1 MSPIKRQ
8 LLIFT
13 VLLAAVME
21 LIDIS
26 IVNVAL
32 SHMSG
37 NLGATLE
44 DTSWV
49 ITAYAIAN
57 VIIIPMT
64 GFLSARFG
72 RRNYYIGSIVIFT
85 FCSFMCGQADNIWVL
100 VLFRFLQGIGGG
112 ALISVSQAVIF
123 ENFLKEK
130 HGTAAAL
137 FGIGVF
143 MGPTIGPT
151 LGGYITEYYS
161 WPWIFYINVPLGIG
175 AAISCYFLLTEPA
188 EKPVLRKV
196 DWTGIALLAIGIGT
210 LQTVLERGETEDWF
224 AKAYI
229 IWFSVI
235 AVFSL
240 VAFVFWELH
249 VEFPVVNLR
258 VLKSKTLSI
267 AAVLTF
273 VTGIGM
279 FTSVYITP
287 VLAQRILGFT
297 PTQSGMLLLPGA
309 IIAIFVLILC
319 GKLMQK
325 GVPTVVLVGT
335 GLLSFA
341 YFNWRMTGITLE
353 TSSAEI
359 SICLIFR
366 AIGMAFLTV
375 PLTALA
381 VSSLAAANIPQGAAL
396 NNMMRQLGGS
406 FGISIINTYS
416 SRMIAEHRNDL
427 ITNITATN
435 PLLVSRINLYTS
447 QFQRKGAGLLEAR
460 KMAMGLVDLA
470 VIKQSTLM
478 SYIDSYMLI
487 GSMFILALPLLIFV
501 IKKSSGKPRE
511 NIIISDH

>member
-1 MSPIKRQ
+1 VSTIRRQ

-64 GFLSARFG
+64 GFLTARFG
-72 RRNYYIGSIVIFT
+72 RRNYYIGSIIIFT
-85 FCSFMCGQADNIWVL
+85 FCSFMCGQAANIWML

-123 ENFLKEK
+123 ENFPKEK

-161 WPWIFYINVPLGIG
+161 WPWIFYINVPLGIA

-188 EKPVLRKV
+188 EKPTLRKV
-196 DWTGIALLAIGIGT
+196 DWIGIGLLALGIGT
-210 LQTVLERGETEDWF
+210 MQTVLERGETEDWF

-229 IWFSVI
+229 IWFTVI
-235 AVFSL
+235 AAVSL
-240 VAFVFWELH
+240 VAFVIWELQ

-309 IIAIFVLILC
+309 IIAIFVLVLC

-325 GVPTVVLVGT
+325 GVPTVLLVGT

-353 TSSAEI
+353 TSATEI

-381 VSSLAAANIPQGAAL
+381 VSSLEPANIPQGAAL

-435 PLLVSRINLYTS
+435 PLLVSRINEYTS
-447 QFQRKGAGLLEAR
+447 KFQHKGAGLIEAR
-460 KMAMGLVDLA
+460 KMALGLIDLT

-487 GSMFILALPLLIFV
+487 GSMFIFALPLLVFV

>member
-8 LLIFT
+8 LLIIT
-13 VLLAAVME
+13 VLIAAVME

-57 VIIIPMT
+57 VIIIPIT
-64 GFLSARFG
+64 GFLTAQLG
-72 RRNYYIGSIVIFT
+72 RRKYYIGSIVLFT
-85 FCSFMCGQADNIWVL
+85 FCSFMCGQAGNIWVL

-123 ENFLKEK
+123 ENFPKSK

-151 LGGYITEYYS
+151 LGGFITENYS
-161 WPWIFYINVPLGIG
+161 WPWIFFINVPIGIL
-175 AAISCYFLLTEPA
+175 AAVSCYFLLTEPA
-188 EKPVLRKV
+188 EKPVLRKI
-196 DWTGIALLAIGIGT
+196 DWTGIGLLALGVGT

-224 AKAYI
+224 AAPYI
-229 IWFSVI
+229 VWFTVI
-235 AVFSL
+235 SIISL
-240 VAFVFWELH
+240 VAFVIWELH
-249 VEFPVVNLR
+249 FDFPVVNLR

-273 VTGIGM
+273 ITGIGM

-297 PTQSGMLLLPGA
+297 PTQSGELLLPGA
-309 IIAIFVLILC
+309 IVAIFVLILC
-319 GKLMQK
+319 GKLMQS
-325 GVPTVVLVGT
+325 GVPTVVLVAT

-341 YFNWRMTGITLE
+341 YFNWRMTGITLD
-353 TSSAEI
+353 TSAAEI
-359 SICLIFR
+359 TVCLIFR

-381 VSSLAAANIPQGAAL
+381 VSSLEPINIPQGAAL

-416 SRMIAEHRNDL
+416 FRKIAEHRSDL
-427 ITNITATN
+427 LTNITAAN
-435 PLLVSRINLYTS
+435 PLLASRIDASTHY
-447 QFQRKGAGLLEAR
+447 FQQKGAGFLEAR
-460 KMAMGLVDLA
+460 LRAIQLIDFSI
-470 VIKQSTLM
+470 IKQSTLM
-478 SYIDSYMLI
+478 SYADSFSLI
-487 GSMFILALPLLIFV
+487 GCMFIIALPLLIFV
-501 IKKSSGKPRE
+501 IKRSTGKPGK
-511 NIIISDH
+511 NVILSDH

>member
-44 DTSWV
+44 NTSWV

-57 VIIIPMT
+57 VIIIPIT
-64 GFLSARFG
+64 GFLTAHFG
-72 RRNYYIGSIVIFT
+72 RRTYYIGSIILFT
-85 FCSFMCGQADNIWVL
+85 FCSFMCGQAENIWVL

-123 ENFLKEK
+123 ENFPKEK

-188 EKPVLRKV
+188 VKPVLRKV
-196 DWTGIALLAIGIGT
+196 DWIGIGLLALGIGT

-224 AKAYI
+224 AKGYI
-229 IWFSVI
+229 IWFTAISV
-235 AVFSL
+235 VSL
-240 VAFVFWELH
+240 AAFVIWELD
-249 VEFPVVNLR
+249 VDFPVVNLR

-273 VTGIGM
+273 ITGIGM

-341 YFNWRMTGITLE
+341 YFNWRMTGISLE
-353 TSSAEI
+353 TSATEL

-381 VSSLAAANIPQGAAL
+381 VSSLQPVHIPQGAAL

-416 SRMIAEHRNDL
+416 SRMNAQHRNDL
-427 ITNITATN
+427 LTNITATN
-435 PLLVSRINLYTS
+435 PLLITRLDYYTS
-447 QFQRKGAGLLEAR
+447 LFRHKGAGVLEAR
-460 KMAMGLVDLA
+460 KMAMGLIDMA

-487 GSMFILALPLLIFV
+487 GSMFIFALPLLVFV
-501 IKKSSGKPRE
+501 IKRSSGKPRE
-511 NIIISDH
+511 NIIVSDH

>member
-1 MSPIKRQ
+1 
-8 LLIFT
+8 
-13 VLLAAVME
+13 ME

-64 GFLSARFG
+64 GFLTARFG
-72 RRNYYIGSIVIFT
+72 RRNYYIGSIIIFT
-85 FCSFMCGQADNIWVL
+85 FCSFMCGQAANIWML

-123 ENFLKEK
+123 ENFPKEK

-161 WPWIFYINVPLGIG
+161 WPWIFYINVPLGIA

-188 EKPVLRKV
+188 EKPTLRKV
-196 DWTGIALLAIGIGT
+196 DWIGIGLLALGIGT
-210 LQTVLERGETEDWF
+210 MQTVLERGETEDWF

-229 IWFSVI
+229 IWFTVI
-235 AVFSL
+235 AAVSL
-240 VAFVFWELH
+240 VAFVIWELQ

-309 IIAIFVLILC
+309 IIAIFVLVLC

-325 GVPTVVLVGT
+325 GVPTVLLVGT

-353 TSSAEI
+353 TSATEI

-381 VSSLAAANIPQGAAL
+381 VSSLEPANIPQGAAL

-435 PLLVSRINLYTS
+435 PLLVSRINEYTS
-447 QFQRKGAGLLEAR
+447 KFQHKGAGLIEAR
-460 KMAMGLVDLA
+460 KMALGLIDLT

-487 GSMFILALPLLIFV
+487 GSMFIFALPLLVFV

>member
-1 MSPIKRQ
+1 VSPIKRQ

-44 DTSWV
+44 NTSWV

-64 GFLSARFG
+64 GFLTAHFG
-72 RRNYYIGSIVIFT
+72 RRNYYIGSIVLFT
-85 FCSFMCGQADNIWVL
+85 ICSFMCGQADNIWVL

-123 ENFLKEK
+123 ENFPKEK

-161 WPWIFYINVPLGIG
+161 WPWIFYINVPLGIA

-188 EKPVLRKV
+188 EKPIIRKV
-196 DWTGIALLAIGIGT
+196 DWIGIGLLALGIGT

-229 IWFSVI
+229 IWFSIV
-235 AVFSL
+235 AVVSL
-240 VAFVFWELH
+240 IAFVIWELY

-273 VTGIGM
+273 ITGIGM

-309 IIAIFVLILC
+309 IIAILVLILC

-353 TSSAEI
+353 TSAHEI

-381 VSSLAAANIPQGAAL
+381 VSSLDRASIPQGAAL

-406 FGISIINTYS
+406 FGISIINTYT
-416 SRMIAEHRNDL
+416 SRMTAEHRNAL
-427 ITNITATN
+427 ITNVTDTN
-435 PLLVSRINLYTS
+435 PILVSRIDNYTS
-447 QFQRKGAGLLEAR
+447 NFQHKGAGLLEAR
-460 KMAMGLVDLA
+460 KMAMQLVDLA

-487 GSMFILALPLLIFV
+487 GSMFIVALPLLFFV
-501 IKKSSGKPRE
+501 IKKSPGKPQE
-511 NIIISDH
+511 NIIISEH

>member
-1 MSPIKRQ
+1 MSPLRKQ
-8 LLIFT
+8 LIIIT

-57 VIIIPMT
+57 VIIIPLT
-64 GFLSARFG
+64 GFLTALFG
-72 RRNYYIGSIVIFT
+72 RRAYYIGSIIIFT
-85 FCSFMCGQADNIWVL
+85 FCSFMCGQADNIWML

-123 ENFLKEK
+123 ENFPKEK

-151 LGGYITEYYS
+151 LGGYITENYS
-161 WPWIFYINVPLGIG
+161 WPWIFYINVPIGI
-175 AAISCYFLLTEPA
+175 AATVSCYFLLTEPA
-188 EKPVLRKV
+188 EKPILRKV
-196 DWTGIALLAIGIGT
+196 DWPGIGLLALGIGT

-229 IWFSVI
+229 IWFTVISVI
-235 AVFSL
+235 SL
-240 VAFVFWELH
+240 VAFVIWELY

-267 AAVLTF
+267 AAILTF
-273 VTGIGM
+273 ITGIGM

-309 IIAIFVLILC
+309 IIAIFVLMLC

-341 YFNWRMTGITLE
+341 YFNWRMTGISLE
-353 TSSAEI
+353 TSASEI

-381 VSSLAAANIPQGAAL
+381 VSSLEPVNIPQGAAL

-416 SRMIAEHRNDL
+416 YRMNAEHRNAL
-427 ITNITATN
+427 LTNITDTN
-435 PLLVSRINLYTS
+435 PLFIERINAYTKY
-447 QFQRKGAGLLEAR
+447 FQQKGSGYYQA
-460 KMAMGLVDLA
+460 KQQAMSLINLS
-470 VIKQSTLM
+470 VIKQSALM
-478 SYIDSYMLI
+478 SYIDSFSLI
-487 GSMFILALPLLIFV
+487 GSMFIFVLPLLIFV
-501 IKKSSGKPRE
+501 FKRSSGKLQE
-511 NIIISDH
+511 NVIISDH

>member
-1 MSPIKRQ
+1 
-8 LLIFT
+8 
-13 VLLAAVME
+13 ME

-57 VIIIPMT
+57 VIIIPLT
-64 GFLSARFG
+64 GFLTAQFG
-72 RRNYYIGSIVIFT
+72 RRNYYIGSIVLFT
-85 FCSFMCGQADNIWVL
+85 FCSFMCGQAANIWIL

-123 ENFLKEK
+123 ENFPKEK

-143 MGPTIGPT
+143 LGPTIGPT

-161 WPWIFYINVPLGIG
+161 WPWIFYINVPLGI
-175 AAISCYFLLTEPA
+175 AATFSCYFLLTEPA
-188 EKPVLRKV
+188 EKPMLRKI
-196 DWTGIALLAIGIGT
+196 DWTGIVLLALGIGT

-229 IWFSVI
+229 IWFSII
-235 AVFSL
+235 AVISL
-240 VAFVFWELH
+240 VAFVIWELI

-273 VTGIGM
+273 ITGIGM

-309 IIAIFVLILC
+309 IIAILVLILC

-325 GVPTVVLVGT
+325 GVPTVILVGT

-353 TSSAEI
+353 TSSIEI

-375 PLTALA
+375 PSTALA
-381 VSSLAAANIPQGAAL
+381 VSSLDQANIPQGAAL

-416 SRMIAEHRNDL
+416 SRMIAQHRNDL
-427 ITNITATN
+427 LTNITSSN
-435 PLLVSRINLYTS
+435 PLLVSRLDFYTR
-447 QFQRKGAGLLEAR
+447 QFQYKGVGLIEAR
-460 KMAMGLVDLA
+460 RMAMGLVDLS

-487 GSMFILALPLLIFV
+487 GSMFIFALPLLIFV
-501 IKKSSGKPRE
+501 IRKPSGKARE
-511 NIIISDH
+511 NLIISDH

>member
-1 MSPIKRQ
+1 VSTIRRQ

-64 GFLSARFG
+64 GFLTARFG
-72 RRNYYIGSIVIFT
+72 RRNYYIGSIIIFT
-85 FCSFMCGQADNIWVL
+85 FCSFMCGQAANIWML

-123 ENFLKEK
+123 ENFPKEK

-161 WPWIFYINVPLGIG
+161 WPWIFYINVPLGIA

-188 EKPVLRKV
+188 EKPTLRKV
-196 DWTGIALLAIGIGT
+196 DWIGIGLLALGIGT
-210 LQTVLERGETEDWF
+210 MQTVLERGETEDWF

-229 IWFSVI
+229 IWFTVI
-235 AVFSL
+235 AAVSL
-240 VAFVFWELH
+240 VAFIIWELE

-309 IIAIFVLILC
+309 IIAIFVLVLC

-325 GVPTVVLVGT
+325 GVPTVLLVGT

-353 TSSAEI
+353 TSATEI

-381 VSSLAAANIPQGAAL
+381 VSSLEPANIPQGAAL

-435 PLLVSRINLYTS
+435 PLLVSRINEYTS
-447 QFQRKGAGLLEAR
+447 KFQHKGAGLIEAR
-460 KMAMGLVDLA
+460 KMALGLIDLT

-487 GSMFILALPLLIFV
+487 GSMFIFALPLLVFV